1 MAATR
6 GTPLPCIQMFRD
18 ISVGKAKDENCVF
31 SPCSVQLA
39 ISLITNGAKGPTLEV
54 LLKFLQAENKNQLK
68 SRASELISALM
79 ESSMEG
85 PKLSFVGGIWVDES
99 KKLTQNFKADAE
111 TIYKAKAEEVDFK
124 KNAKEMIKTVNQ
136 WAAESTNGLID
147 SLLPENSID
156 DRTRVVLANA
166 LYFKGLWS
174 FPFVKSLTEDFE
186 FYMLGEDSVKVPFM
200 SNYNDTQYIVT
211 FDDLKVLRLPY
222 GKSSFSMYILLPNDR
237 DGLWPLVEKVGSD
250 PSLLDQYA
258 SAEKMD
264 LVPVGRFR
272 VPKFKINYKL
282 EASEVLKDMGLELCF
297 SKEKA
302 EFNEMVVGGRIKL
315 HAVHHGSRIEVDEEG
330 TEAAASTEIEMDFEV
345 GCSKFDDEEP
355 PMVRVNFVADHP
367 FMYVVKDDN
376 SGIVMFI
383 GHVVNPLLA

>member
-1 MAATR
+1 M
-6 GTPLPCIQMFRD
+6 
-18 ISVGKAKDENCVF
+18 
-31 SPCSVQLA
+31 QLA
-39 ISLITNGAKGPTLEV
+39 ISLLANGAKGSTLQV
-54 LLKFLQAENKNQLK
+54 LLKFLEAENQEQLK
-68 SRASELISALM
+68 SHASKLISALTKTKRK
-79 ESSMEG
+79 G
-85 PKLSFVGGIWVDES
+85 PKLSFVGGVWVDDS

-124 KNAKEMIKTVNQ
+124 ENAKEIIKTVNQ

-147 SLLPENSID
+147 SLLPENSINE
-156 DRTRVVLANA
+156 RTRVVLANA

-174 FPFVKSLTEDFE
+174 FPFVNSLTEESE
-186 FYMLGEDSVKVPFM
+186 FYMLGEDSVKLPFM
-200 SNYNDTQYIVT
+200 SNYDDTQYIVT

-258 SAEKMD
+258 SAEKMMN

-297 SKEKA
+297 SEEKA
-302 EFNEMVVGGRIKL
+302 EFNEMVVGGGIK
-315 HAVHHGSRIEVDEEG
+315 VQEVYHGAHIEVDEEG
-330 TEAAASTEIEMDFEV
+330 TKAAASTIIEMDYGEAEA
-345 GCSKFDDEEP
+345 GDSEEEEP
-355 PMVRVNFVADHP
+355 VVRVDFVADHP
-367 FMYVVKDDN
+367 FMYVVKDDK
-376 SGIVMFI
+376 SRMVMFM
-383 GHVVNPLLA
+383 GYVVNPSLE